1 MRKKIGL
8 ICNQNNLFFGLG
20 RHLRDAGYDV
30 TLLLAN
36 NEASDWPHFHPSA
49 GTFDLDYQDW
59 TRTLS
64 WGDGRRIAR
73 HDPHTV
79 ERDLAPFDFL
89 FGCGSAPAYLA
100 RIGRPLDVF
109 MPFGS
114 DLCEEPFRA
123 PAFTRHSVRSLVELP
138 RWQRAGV
145 RACKVVIGDR
155 SVLIEE
161 PLARLSYK
169 GRRVFGVPPLLYTP
183 LFSQASLEGK
193 TKSSHWY
200 PVVKDFRDK
209 LDVLVFMHARHVWK
223 NPTKLIWSKGND
235 KLLRAVA
242 DLRAERPDVRVGVV
256 TCEYGPDVLASRQ
269 LVSEL
274 GLDDRVLWLPV
285 SPRKELMV
293 LMTLAD
299 LAVGELGHSWF
310 IAGTVHEALAMG
322 KPLLHRREDADFE
335 GLYPELYPMFDIK
348 ETADATRVLRRFV
361 DSPAEVKQVGV
372 RGRAW
377 FEEHAIRRS
386 LELTRGLIHG
396 TT

>member
-1 MRKKIGL
+1 MKKKIGL

-30 TLLLAN
+30 TLLLMN

-49 GTFDLDYQDW
+49 DTFDLGYQDW
-59 TRTLS
+59 TRVLS

-73 HDPHTV
+73 HDPRTV

-100 RIGRPLDVF
+100 RIKRPLDVF

-114 DLCEEPFRA
+114 DLCEEPFRP

-138 RWQRAGV
+138 RLQRAGV
-145 RACKVVIGDR
+145 RASKVVIGDR

-183 LFSQASLEGK
+183 LFSQASLQAK

-200 PVVKDFRDK
+200 PVVKAFRAK

-223 NPTKLIWSKGND
+223 NPTKLTWTKGND
-235 KLLRAVA
+235 KLFRAVA
-242 DLRAERPDVRVGVV
+242 ELRAERPDVRVGVV
-256 TCEYGPDVLASRQ
+256 TCEYGPDVLASRE
-269 LVSEL
+269 LIREL
-274 GLDDRVLWLPV
+274 GLEERVLWLPV

-299 LAVGELGHSWF
+299 LAVGELGHSWL

-322 KPLLHRREDADFE
+322 KPLLHRREDADFQ

-348 ETADATRVLRRFV
+348 QVSDATTVLRRFV
-361 DSPAEVKQVGV
+361 DTPAEIQAVGTA
-372 RGRAW
+372 GRAW
-377 FEEHAIRRS
+377 LEEHAIRRS
-386 LELTRGLIHG
+386 MELTRSLIG
-396 TT
+396 A